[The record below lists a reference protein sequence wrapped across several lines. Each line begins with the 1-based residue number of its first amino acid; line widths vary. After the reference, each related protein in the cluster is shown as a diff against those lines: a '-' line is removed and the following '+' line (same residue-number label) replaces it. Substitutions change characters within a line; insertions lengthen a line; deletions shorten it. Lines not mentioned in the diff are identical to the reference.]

1 MLRYIGKRILLMIPV
16 LIAVTL
22 LLFVI
27 QAVAPGD
34 PAVMA
39 LGQDASEEQK
49 YEWREE
55 RGLNDPIVVQ
65 YVKYMGDLIL
75 HGDFGVSYADGRSIT
90 SSIVSRWPTTILF
103 ATISIFLAAVVGIA
117 FGVLSAVKRGKF
129 FDNVMRVISIVT
141 FSMPNF
147 WFALMLII
155 IFALN
160 LNWLPVSGFYG
171 PKYWVLPVTAL
182 FISNSAGIMRFTRSS
197 MLDNLGA
204 DYVRSARAKGQ
215 SEFKV
220 IMHHV
225 FNNSLIPVITY
236 VGTCLASAY
245 GGVIVLEQVF
255 SIPGLGTLL
264 ISAIN
269 HKDWPLLRGCVILI
283 AVTTAVM
290 NLLVDLFYAALDPR
304 VKARFKNDAAKKGQ
318 KALKKTAV
326 DA

>member
-22 LLFVI
+22 LLFLI

-39 LGQDASEEQK
+39 LGQDATEQEK

-55 RGLNDPIVVQ
+55 RGLNEPLLAQ
-65 YVKYMGDLIL
+65 YVNYMANLL
-75 HGDFGVSYADGRSIT
+75 KGDFGRSYSDGREIT
-90 SSIVSRWPTTILF
+90 ESIVSRWPTTIVYASVSMAL
-103 ATISIFLAAVVGIA
+103 ASLIGIS

-129 FDNVMRVISIVT
+129 FDSIMRVISIVM

-147 WFALMLII
+147 WFALLLII
-155 IFALN
+155 QFALN
-160 LNWLPVSGFYG
+160 LKWFPVSGFYG
-171 PKYWVLPVTAL
+171 AEYWVLPVAAL
-182 FISNSAGIMRFTRSS
+182 CISNSAGILRFTRSS
-197 MLDNLGA
+197 VLDNLQA

-225 FNNSLIPVITY
+225 FNNSLIPVVTY
-236 VGTCLASAY
+236 VGTCLASAF
-245 GGVIVLEQVF
+245 GGVIVLEQIF

-269 HKDWPLLRGCVILI
+269 HRDWPLLRGCVILI
-283 AVTTAVM
+283 ALTTAVM
-290 NLLVDLFYAALDPR
+290 NLLIDIIYAFLDPR
-304 VKARFKNDAAKKGQ
+304 VKARFKNDAAKKGK
-318 KALKKTAV
+318 KAIKASKSNA
-326 DA
+326 

>member
-1 MLRYIGKRILLMIPV
+1 
-16 LIAVTL
+16 
-22 LLFVI
+22 
-27 QAVAPGD
+27 
-34 PAVMA
+34 
-39 LGQDASEEQK
+39 
-49 YEWREE
+49 
-55 RGLNDPIVVQ
+55 
-65 YVKYMGDLIL
+65 
-75 HGDFGVSYADGRSIT
+75 
-90 SSIVSRWPTTILF
+90 
-103 ATISIFLAAVVGIA
+103 
-117 FGVLSAVKRGKF
+117 
-129 FDNVMRVISIVT
+129 MRVISIVT